1 MKWGCAEGSQFAP
14 TAKNRLMSVQL
25 QRLLAEFGGSTM
37 IRNMLGAMGLL
48 VTGVCLAMA
57 APAAHADDW
66 SKTYAVSG
74 RADVHVQTDDGS
86 VTITSADQK
95 DVYAHVMT
103 SRYRIPDDVHIE
115 ESQNGD
121 TINIHVRAP
130 HFNWGFW
137 GHGGSIRVELRVPR
151 ELNLDVN
158 TGDGN
163 VTAQPVSGSVRI
175 NTGDG
180 NISAN
185 GIKGDIYMHSGD
197 GHIEASELD
206 GTLKVDTGDGHVT
219 VGGRF
224 DSLDVRTGDG
234 NIDASAMSGSKIVG
248 GWNLHSGD
256 GRINLRVPGD
266 LSADLDAH
274 TGDGS
279 ITVDM
284 EYTTS
289 GSLGHSTVRGKMNG
303 GGGELKITSGDGSIH
318 VEKL

>member
-1 MKWGCAEGSQFAP
+1 MKTQALF
-14 TAKNRLMSVQL
+14 TAGI
-25 QRLLAEFGGSTM
+25 LLTGLSMA
-37 IRNMLGAMGLL
+37 AM
-48 VTGVCLAMA
+48 

-66 SKTYAVSG
+66 SKTYPISA
-74 RADVHVQTDDGS
+74 RADVHVQTDDGNVS
-86 VTITSADQK
+86 VSSADQK
-95 DVYAHVMT
+95 DVYVHVTT
-103 SRYRIPDDVHIE
+103 SRYRIPDDVKIE
-115 ESQNGD
+115 ESQSGD
-121 TINIHVRAP
+121 SVTIHVRVG
-130 HFNWGFW
+130 HSWGFF
-137 GHGGSIRVELRVPR
+137 GHGGSVRVELRVPH
-151 ELNLDVN
+151 ESNLDVN

-163 VTAQPVSGSVRI
+163 VDAQPVSGNVRI

-180 NISAN
+180 NINAN

-197 GHIEASELD
+197 GHIEGANLD

-234 NIDASAMSGSKIVG
+234 NIDASANSGSKVAN

-266 LSADLDAH
+266 LSANLDAH
-274 TGDGS
+274 TGDGT

-284 EYTTS
+284 DVTVS
-289 GSLGHSTVRGKMNG
+289 GSLGHSTVRGKING
-303 GGGELKITSGDGSIH
+303 GGGELRITSGDGSIH